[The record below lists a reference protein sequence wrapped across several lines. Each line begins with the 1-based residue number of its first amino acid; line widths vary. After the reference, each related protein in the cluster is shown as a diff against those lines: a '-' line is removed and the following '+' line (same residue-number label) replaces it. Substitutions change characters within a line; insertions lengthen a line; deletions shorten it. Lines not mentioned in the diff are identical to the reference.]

1 MYSTFVLPNS
11 DPCIHKEVRAKL
23 YVKWTEM
30 RQISILWTAL
40 GSTSLKD
47 SFACCS
53 DKKGEHHI
61 SVQVSGACDVCFSAG

>member
-30 RQISILWTAL
+30 RQIFILWTAL
-40 GSTSLKD
+40 GRNS
-47 SFACCS
+47 
-53 DKKGEHHI
+53 E
-61 SVQVSGACDVCFSAG
+61 Q